1 MIDSFEKI
9 IDPNFINAELLGEV
23 GTEKVV
29 TIKDF
34 DFMECYDNKTKSKVQ
49 KQAVA
54 FEECKPMILNKTNA
68 KTLKKLFSPNDD
80 DPKLCVGHKVV
91 LYVVSVKVGGQQTT
105 GIRIKEYSEE
115 KCSDCGQ
122 AILPKAGKTVSE
134 LIEISKR
141 NCGRQLCLACMQKV
155 AAEKGANNDK

>member
-1 MIDSFEKI
+1 MIESFEKI
-9 IDPNFINAELLGEV
+9 IDPNFINAELLGSV
-23 GTEKVV
+23 GTERVV

-34 DFMECYDNKTKSKVQ
+34 DYMECFDSRTNSKIK
-49 KQAVA
+49 KQAVS

-91 LYVVSVKVGGQQTT
+91 LYVIACKVGGKETT

-115 KCSDCGQ
+115 KCADCGQ
-122 AILPKAGKTVSE
+122 AILPKAGKTVAE
-134 LIEISKR
+134 LIDISKR
-141 NCGRQLCLACMQKV
+141 NCGRQLCLACMQK
-155 AAEKGANNDK
+155 AAKEKENDK

>member
-1 MIDSFEKI
+1 MIESFEKI
-9 IDPNFINAELLGEV
+9 IDPNFINAELLGDV
-23 GTEKVV
+23 GTERVV
-29 TIKDF
+29 TIKDI
-34 DFMECYDNKTKSKVQ
+34 DYMECFDSKTKNKVE
-49 KQAVA
+49 KQAVS

-68 KTLKKLFSPNDD
+68 KTLKKLFSPNED
-80 DPKLCVGHKVV
+80 DPKKCIGQKIV

-115 KCSDCGQ
+115 KCADCGQ
-122 AILPKAGKTVSE
+122 AILPKAGKTVTE

>member
-1 MIDSFEKI
+1 MIESWEKI
-9 IDPNFINAELLGEV
+9 IDPNFINAELIGEI
-23 GTEKVV
+23 GAEKVV
-29 TIKDF
+29 TIKDI
-34 DFMECYDNKTKSKVQ
+34 DFMECFDSRSNSKIS

-68 KTLKKLFSPNDD
+68 KMLKKLFSPNDD
-80 DPKLCVGHKVV
+80 DPKLCIGHKVV
-91 LYVVSVKVGGQQTT
+91 LYVVSVKVGGKQTT

-115 KCSDCGQ
+115 KCADCGK
-122 AILPKAGKTVSE
+122 AILPAAGKSVAE

-155 AAEKGANNDK
+155 AEEEKNNGK

>member
-1 MIDSFEKI
+1 MIESWEKI
-9 IDPNFINAELLGEV
+9 IDPNFINAELIGEV
-23 GTEKVV
+23 GKEVVV
-29 TIKDF
+29 TIKDI
-34 DFMECYDNKTKSKVQ
+34 DFMECFDSKTKSKVQ

-68 KTLKKLFSPNDD
+68 KTLKKLFSPNEDN
-80 DPKLCVGHKVV
+80 PKLCVGHKIV
-91 LYVVSVKVGGQQTT
+91 LYVVSVKVGGQETT

-115 KCSDCGQ
+115 KCADCGK

-141 NCGRQLCLACMQKV
+141 NCGRQLCLSCMQK
-155 AAEKGANNDK
+155 AAKENEK

>member
-1 MIDSFEKI
+1 MIESWEKI
-9 IDPNFINAELLGEV
+9 IDPNFINAELIGEV
-23 GTEKVV
+23 GAEKVV
-29 TIKDF
+29 TIKDI
-34 DFMECYDNKTKSKVQ
+34 DFMECFDSRSNSKIS

-68 KTLKKLFSPNDD
+68 KQLKKLFSPNDD
-80 DPKLCVGHKVV
+80 DPKLCIGHKVV
-91 LYVVSVKVGGQQTT
+91 LYVVSVKVGGKQTT

-115 KCSDCGQ
+115 KCADCGK
-122 AILPKAGKTVSE
+122 AILPAAGKSVAE

-155 AAEKGANNDK
+155 AEEEKSNGK

>member
-1 MIDSFEKI
+1 MIESFEKI
-9 IDPNFINAELLGEV
+9 IDPNFINAELLGSV
-23 GTEKVV
+23 GTERVV

-34 DFMECYDNKTKSKVQ
+34 DYMECFDNKTKSKIQ

-68 KTLKKLFSPNDD
+68 KTLKKLFSPNED
-80 DPKLCVGHKVV
+80 DPKLCIGHKVV
-91 LYVVSVKVGGQQTT
+91 LYVVAVKVGGQETT

-115 KCSDCGQ
+115 KCADCGQ
-122 AILPKAGKTVSE
+122 VILPKAGKTVAE

-141 NCGRQLCLACMQKV
+141 NCGRQLCLACMQK
-155 AAEKGANNDK
+155 AAKEVKDAE

>member
-1 MIDSFEKI
+1 MITIIDSWEKI
-9 IDPNFINAELLGEV
+9 IDPNFINAELIGEV

-29 TIKDF
+29 TIKDI

-49 KQAVA
+49 KQALA
-54 FEECKPMILNKTNA
+54 FEECKPMVLNKTNA
-68 KTLKKLFSPNDD
+68 KTLKKLFSPNEDN
-80 DPKLCVGHKVV
+80 PKLCVGHKIV
-91 LYVVSVKVGGQQTT
+91 LYVVSLKVAGEQTT

-115 KCSDCGQ
+115 KCADCGK
-122 AILPKAGKTVSE
+122 AIMPAAGKSVAE

-155 AAEKGANNDK
+155 AKEGKDA

>member
-1 MIDSFEKI
+1 MIESWEKI
-9 IDPNFINAELLGEV
+9 IDPNFINAELIGEV
-23 GTEKVV
+23 GKEVVV
-29 TIKDF
+29 TIKDI
-34 DFMECYDNKTKSKVQ
+34 DFMECFDSRTNSKVQ

-122 AILPKAGKTVSE
+122 AILPKAGKTVAE
-134 LIEISKR
+134 LIDISKR

-155 AAEKGANNDK
+155 AAEKGDK

>member
-9 IDPNFINAELLGEV
+9 IDSNFINAELLGEV

-49 KQAVA
+49 KQAVV

-115 KCSDCGQ
+115 KCADCGQ
-122 AILPKAGKTVSE
+122 AILPKAGKTVTE

-155 AAEKGANNDK
+155 AAEKGANDGK